1 MTTTTPT
8 PPAARRQPQAAAAE
22 HGTRAGVWWRAYR
35 HHLRLARNS
44 AIAWIAGLTGISAGV
59 VLTVED
65 RIGTEAERQALAA
78 MEGIPAF
85 EALSGRFV
93 QVATAE
99 GFVLSRWGMF
109 GILAAVWAMLA
120 AIKLLRG
127 AEESGH
133 AELLRAG
140 TLTPRG
146 LLASALA
153 ALATWFAIFAVAI
166 GASHSAIG
174 MDVATAWALGGAAA
188 LLAATFAAAGALTSQ
203 LAATRRR
210 AVGLAGAFLGVTLA
224 VRVLAAA
231 TFTPEWVWWATPFGW
246 MGFLHEVDESRTL
259 VFTGFAVLLLAIVAA
274 AFALAQRDLHAG
286 LVGSRE
292 ERVARARPVRRQA
305 GLALRLTT
313 EITRMWAFII
323 AVVVA
328 SLGLLARDFIEAVQE
343 LATMVELVDEL
354 FGMVLDTPEGM
365 LGTIFF
371 FVAVLLAVAAA
382 GQTAAIREEEASW
395 RIEHLLVRPVSRA
408 RWLVTRVLVS
418 AAGLLALAVGG
429 GIVGWAATGL
439 SGTPV
444 ALGDAVLAG
453 VNVLPV
459 ALLALGVGV
468 AVFGLVPRLT
478 APLTYGVVVVA
489 FLLDFVGPFLDLPQW
504 VLDLSPFQHLASAPA
519 VDMNVGAAWVMLAVG
534 LLAGIVGVL
543 AFTRRDLREA

>member
-8 PPAARRQPQAAAAE
+8 PPAARREPPAAAPE
-22 HGTRAGVWWRAYR
+22 PRTPAGVWWRTYR

-44 AIAWIAGLTGISAGV
+44 AIAWIAGLTAISAGV
-59 VLTVED
+59 VVTVDD

-109 GILAAVWAMLA
+109 GILVAVWAMLA
-120 AIKLLRG
+120 AVKLLRG
-127 AEESGH
+127 AEETGH
-133 AELLRAG
+133 VELLRAG

-146 LLASALA
+146 LLAAALV

-166 GASHSAIG
+166 GASHSAVG
-174 MDVATAWALGGAAA
+174 MDPATAWALGGAAA
-188 LLAATFAAAGALTSQ
+188 MLGATFAAAGAVASQ

-231 TFTPEWVWWATPFGW
+231 TFTPDWVWWATPFGW
-246 MGFLHEVDESRTL
+246 MGFLHEVDEARTL
-259 VFTGFAVLLLAIVAA
+259 VFAGFAVLLLVIVAA
-274 AFALAQRDLHAG
+274 AFALARRDLHAG

-292 ERVARARPVRRQA
+292 DRVTRTRPVRRQT
-305 GLALRLTT
+305 GLALRLTAET
-313 EITRMWAFII
+313 TRTWAFII
-323 AVVVA
+323 AAVVA
-328 SLGLLARDFIEAVQE
+328 ALGLLARDFIEAVQE
-343 LATMVELVDEL
+343 LATMVELVGEL

-371 FVAVLLAVAAA
+371 FVAALLAVAAA
-382 GQTAAIREEEASW
+382 GQAAAMREEEASW

-408 RWLVTRVLVS
+408 RWLGTRVLVS
-418 AAGLLALAVGG
+418 AAALLALAVGG
-429 GIVGWAATGL
+429 GVVGWAATGL
-439 SGTPV
+439 SGAPV

-459 ALLALGVGV
+459 PLLALGVGV
-468 AVFGLVPRLT
+468 AVLGLAPRLT
-478 APLTYGVVVVA
+478 APLTYGLVIVA
-489 FLLDFVGPFLDLPQW
+489 FLIDFVGPFLDLPQW
-504 VLDLSPFQHLASAPA
+504 ALDLSPFQHLAAVPA
-519 VDMNVGAAWVMLAVG
+519 VDMNVGAAAVMLGAG